1 MRENIWICIEQGG
14 KKYLRP
20 TNHANCE
27 SIWHDIYERKAIE
40 KMFVVS
46 DEHIV
51 GNVYDVNNYTQN
63 ENKN

>member
-1 MRENIWICIEQGG
+1 MRANIWICIEING

-27 SIWHDIYERKAIE
+27 SIWHDIYEREAKE

-46 DEHIV
+46 DEHEV
-51 GNVYDVNNYTQN
+51 GKCYDVNEYTN